1 MSQRGEN
8 RQQVFHQQASVHPTS
23 IPPGPTPGA
32 RRQCWLHTRQSG
44 GKGDLGE
51 PLGTRTHASH
61 RGKMG
66 GTFSVR
72 TKVGCP
78 MPRDRF
84 DFRGFSPAHTL
95 ALLVL
100 LAAFTAANAAETT
113 YDPLEDYEELI
124 PSTDVVPPE
133 TTAGD
138 STPATERGEYL
149 VQLLGCSTCH
159 TDGALIGEPNRARW
173 LAGSGV
179 GIAYSNPLRQPR
191 PGIVYPP
198 NLTPDD
204 DTGLG
209 QWSDEAIAEAIRSG
223 DDRHSAR
230 PVSSSG
236 VRFGG

>member
-1 MSQRGEN
+1 
-8 RQQVFHQQASVHPTS
+8 
-23 IPPGPTPGA
+23 
-32 RRQCWLHTRQSG
+32 
-44 GKGDLGE
+44 
-51 PLGTRTHASH
+51 
-61 RGKMG
+61 
-66 GTFSVR
+66 
-72 TKVGCP
+72 

-230 PVSSSG
+230 PLSTIMPWAALGTLTDEDVAAIVAYLRSVPPVRHPVPQNVSPGARSFAPFVHFG
-236 VRFGG
+236 VYRSRGEEP